1 MKTKPPLTPTNSHF
15 RKGSGQ
21 YKCTVCGKETRSTGR
36 GDNEHNRQC
45 ERCYDMAGDEN
56 AVTDGDMTAAEF
68 EKKWG
73 AKPFAAAPKRGP
85 LHDLADA
92 IKALPAEA
100 FTPPTGPAAP
110 CIPGTLPPA
119 ERVRAATDGVKPRPE
134 WVPMNKINEHAR
146 VTSTELE
153 FMGRVAAWVKHR
165 GDSLTSIA
173 RHPSD
178 NIRLFVVRVVS
189 RDQKLWDHLVVCDTF
204 DGVNPVESRYIGG

>member
-1 MKTKPPLTPTNSHF
+1 
-15 RKGSGQ
+15 
-21 YKCTVCGKETRSTGR
+21 
-36 GDNEHNRQC
+36 
-45 ERCYDMAGDEN
+45 
-56 AVTDGDMTAAEF
+56 
-68 EKKWG
+68 
-73 AKPFAAAPKRGP
+73 
-85 LHDLADA
+85 
-92 IKALPAEA
+92 
-100 FTPPTGPAAP
+100 
-110 CIPGTLPPA
+110 
-119 ERVRAATDGVKPRPE
+119 
-134 WVPMNKINEHAR
+134 MNKINEHAR